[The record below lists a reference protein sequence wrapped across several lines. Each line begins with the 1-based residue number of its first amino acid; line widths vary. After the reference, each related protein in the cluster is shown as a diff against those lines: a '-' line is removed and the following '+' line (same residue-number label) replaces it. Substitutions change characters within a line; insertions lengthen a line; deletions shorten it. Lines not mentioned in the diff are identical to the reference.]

1 MDTVWQD
8 VRFGLRA
15 LRRSRGFTVAA
26 LVAPVLGIGANVA
39 IFTVVNAVLLRPL
52 PYPAPERIL
61 AIWATAPERGLDLT
75 ELSYQRVS
83 TLVEANRSFEAIGAY
98 TKDTATLTGGEEPL
112 PLKALRCSP
121 GLLDVL
127 QIRPL
132 LGRNF
137 LPEEDQRGG
146 SPVVLLT
153 HHLWRNQLGSDPA
166 IVGKSIALDGAT
178 HVVVGVLPADFAFPD
193 DHEDVLVP
201 RTFAPSFLTAGAVDR
216 GSTYLHLVARLKPG
230 VAEGQAQGDLDR
242 IARSDR
248 RGAYLDASLDY
259 RAIPLPEQVTRKV
272 RPTLLILLG
281 AVAFVLLIACA
292 NVANLTLARSVGRQ
306 RETALRAALGASRGR
321 LVRQLLAESLLL
333 ALAAGLLGLALA
345 GFVLRFLVSAVG
357 DNIPRAGEVRLDGV
371 VLGVAALLSLA
382 TGLAFGIV
390 PALQASKVE
399 LAGALKE
406 ARGSSPGRRSARTRN
421 ALVVAEI
428 AMSVVLLVG
437 AGLLVR
443 SLVRLRQVPLGFEA
457 GHLLVARID
466 LPPSR
471 YGEPSRV
478 RDFYQRLT
486 TEVAALPGVVSVG
499 AAESLPLDGSGPQT
513 LLAIDG
519 RPVPDLGARAVVSFD
534 TVTPGYFRT
543 LGVPLLEGRAFTDH
557 DDATMPILVV
567 VNRAFVRRFFPGEN
581 PVGKRVLLGKAA
593 APYEIIGVVGD
604 VRQDS
609 LDTPPSEAFYLSANQ
624 RTVANMNL
632 VARTRG
638 ASLGLGEAVRRRV
651 RTLDL
656 NQPVASLRTMEQ
668 VAQDSLGD
676 RRLTLALLAFFAGL
690 AFVLAATGIY
700 GVMAYSVG
708 QRTSEIG
715 VRLAL
720 GAGGR
725 DVISMVLRQGL
736 RLAGLGVGIGLT
748 AALGVTR
755 AIAGL
760 LYGVSAT
767 DPATFVAV
775 ALLLGGVA
783 VVASLLPAWRASRVD
798 PLTALRRE

>member
-1 MDTVWQD
+1 MDTLLQD
-8 VRFGLRA
+8 VRFALRA

-26 LVAPVLGIGANVA
+26 LVAPALGIGANVA

-98 TKDTATLTGGEEPL
+98 TKDTVTLTGGDEPL

-146 SPVVLLT
+146 SPVVLLS

-166 IVGKSIALDGAT
+166 IVGKSITLDGAS
-178 HVVVGVLPADFAFPD
+178 HVVVGVLPPDFAFPD
-193 DHEDVLVP
+193 DHEDVLIP
-201 RTFAPSFLTAGAVDR
+201 RTFAPSFLTSGAVDR

-230 VAEGQAQGDLDR
+230 VGERRAQADLDR

-306 RETALRAALGASRGR
+306 RETALRSALGASRGR
-321 LVRQLLAESLLL
+321 LVRQLLTESLLL
-333 ALAAGLLGLALA
+333 GGAAGLPGLEFA
-345 GFVLRFLVSAVG
+345 GFVLRFLVSAAG
-357 DNIPRAGEVRLDGV
+357 DDIPRAAEVRLDGT

-390 PALQASKVE
+390 PALQASNVE
-399 LAGALKE
+399 PAGALRE
-406 ARGSSPGRRSARTRN
+406 ARGSSPSRRSARTRN

-457 GHLLVARID
+457 GHLLVARIN
-466 LPPSR
+466 LAPSR

-478 RDFYQRLT
+478 RGFYQRLT

-513 LLAIDG
+513 LLAVEG
-519 RPVPDLGARAVVSFD
+519 RPDLGARAVVSFD

-543 LGVPLLEGRAFTDH
+543 LGIPLLEGRAFTDR
-557 DDATMPILVV
+557 DDATRPILVI
-567 VNRAFVRRFFPGEN
+567 VNRAFGRRFFPGES
-581 PVGKRVLLGKAA
+581 PVGRRVLLGKAA

-632 VARTRG
+632 VARTRQ
-638 ASLGLGEAVRRRV
+638 APLGLGEAVRRRV
-651 RTLDL
+651 TTLDVD
-656 NQPVASLRTMEQ
+656 QPVASFRTMEQ
-668 VAQDSLGD
+668 VAEESLGD
-676 RRLTLALLAFFAGL
+676 RRLTLALLALFAGL

-700 GVMAYSVG
+700 GVMAYSVT

-725 DVISMVLRQGL
+725 DILSMVLRQGL
-736 RLAGLGVGIGLT
+736 RLAVVGLGIGLA

-755 AIAGL
+755 VIAGR

-798 PLTALRRE
+798 PLTALRNE